1 MKNIIKLLY
10 AVGADVF
17 CSDLKEILPLM
28 RINIENN
35 QKIIENSK
43 GNVKILELDWANE
56 KISEL
61 FSQNNVE
68 NIDFIVASDVIF
80 NKTHLKLFTNVC
92 NKFLSALFS
101 VFSA

>member
-1 MKNIIKLLY
+1 MNIL
-10 AVGADVF
+10 GADVL

-28 RINIENN
+28 RFNIENN
-35 QKIIENSK
+35 RKLIENSK
-43 GNVKILELDWANE
+43 GDVKIMELDWENE

-61 FSQNNVE
+61 FSKNHVE

-92 NKFLSALFS
+92 NKLF
-101 VFSA
+101 